1 MEKIKHKRKE
11 GVIVGY
17 RNNQLATIDS
27 REVAEMLGK
36 GHAELLRDIDGRDN
50 YVGIIPTL
58 EKANLALSNYFIP
71 STYRAGTRER
81 KYEMVNWEEKL
92 KDKNVKVIG
101 YATEGLDYIYEP
113 EHDNWFDC
121 IDELE
126 DWFNHRGLEVP
137 EYAYGSYFMPFSL
150 DIDNIIEDEAQAYDE
165 EIIDRL
171 DGLEELRKAIEK
183 FNKINNGNGTYQ
195 VEYGTVVKLF
205 EM

>member
-1 MEKIKHKRKE
+1 MELQNLKENIKR
-11 GVIVGY
+11 IVN
-17 RNNQLATIDS
+17 RIANN
-27 REVAEMLGK
+27 
-36 GHAELLRDIDGRDN
+36 
-50 YVGIIPTL
+50 
-58 EKANLALSNYFIP
+58 SNI
-71 STYRAGTRER
+71 ER
-81 KYEMVNWEEKL
+81 KYERVNWEEKL

>member
-1 MEKIKHKRKE
+1 MELQNLKENIKR
-11 GVIVGY
+11 IVN
-17 RNNQLATIDS
+17 RIANN
-27 REVAEMLGK
+27 
-36 GHAELLRDIDGRDN
+36 
-50 YVGIIPTL
+50 
-58 EKANLALSNYFIP
+58 SNI
-71 STYRAGTRER
+71 ER

-195 VEYGTVVKLF
+195 VEYGTVVKLL

>member
-1 MEKIKHKRKE
+1 MELQNLKENIKR
-11 GVIVGY
+11 IVN
-17 RNNQLATIDS
+17 RIANN
-27 REVAEMLGK
+27 
-36 GHAELLRDIDGRDN
+36 
-50 YVGIIPTL
+50 
-58 EKANLALSNYFIP
+58 SNI
-71 STYRAGTRER
+71 ER

-183 FNKINNGNGTYQ
+183 FNKINNGN
-195 VEYGTVVKLF
+195 
-205 EM
+205 

>member
-1 MEKIKHKRKE
+1 
-11 GVIVGY
+11 
-17 RNNQLATIDS
+17 
-27 REVAEMLGK
+27 
-36 GHAELLRDIDGRDN
+36 
-50 YVGIIPTL
+50 
-58 EKANLALSNYFIP
+58 
-71 STYRAGTRER
+71 
-81 KYEMVNWEEKL
+81 MVNWEEKL
-92 KDKNVKVIG
+92 KDKNVNVIG

-171 DGLEELRKAIEK
+171 EGLEELRKAIEK